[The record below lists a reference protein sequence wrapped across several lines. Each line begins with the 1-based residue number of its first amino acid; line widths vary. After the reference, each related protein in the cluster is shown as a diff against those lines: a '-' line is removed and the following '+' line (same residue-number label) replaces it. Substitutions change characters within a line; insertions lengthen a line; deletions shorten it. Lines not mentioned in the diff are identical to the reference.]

1 MAEAVRNYSM
11 TDAELMVFASNLVQT
26 ITHDLVQFAQFG
38 VDADTVA
45 DFKDLGDDFENFPP
59 DLFYQTD
66 VGIATEEKDETR
78 KQLILETRKISNR
91 ALMKWGE
98 DSQKYKKFGV
108 GGLTEMTDK
117 TLLAT
122 SRLVVLAAQK
132 FLTDLADE
140 GLTQT
145 VIDDYKALSEQFE
158 LKINAISDAIEIRDD
173 KKKERID
180 LGNQL
185 YALVVRY
192 CTFGKSIWA
201 DVDESKYNNYIIYTT
216 TSPGSLTAPQNVHFN
231 PATLIL
237 SWDVVANATS
247 YQVHFS
253 EDNVNFEEIYADED
267 NSCYFVPPAAG
278 MIFYK
283 VRARNSGGY
292 GPETAIQLDYVPVLQ
307 PTDGISL
314 TVSNP
319 ANNTVS
325 INWSA
330 VSMATSYRLY
340 RSSVPIGAAE
350 GVFSLIGE
358 FVVTNY
364 SGDQTPGLRHYFHI
378 VSVNAT
384 QTSVP
389 SLAVYVDL

>member
-11 TDAELMVFASNLVQT
+11 TDADLMVFASNLVQT

-59 DLFYQTD
+59 DLYYQTD
-66 VGIATEEKDETR
+66 IGIATEEKDETR

-145 VIDDYKALSEQFE
+145 VIDDYKALSEEFE
-158 LKINAISDAIEIRDD
+158 QKINAISDAIEIRDD

-201 DVDESKYNNYIIYTT
+201 DVDESKYNNYIIYSSTT
-216 TSPGSLTAPQNVHFN
+216 PGSLTAPQNFMFDPVNYDF
-231 PATLIL
+231 
-237 SWDVVANATS
+237 SWSAVDNATS
-247 YQVHFS
+247 YILQQSIDGTNWTEYWSGAETTCGYEESPTTMMYFRVLAHNAGGNSAPSTVIQYDFAPIL
-253 EDNVNFEEIYADED
+253 VAPTNFNYDSVTYYFTWNAVPNAEYYEFQYRAQTNPTWNSLNAGDATSFYHAD
-267 NSCYFVPPAAG
+267 PPGDYVAR
-278 MIFYK
+278 
-283 VRARNSGGY
+283 VRAVAGTTM
-292 GPETAIQLDYVPVLQ
+292 GP
-307 PTDGISL
+307 
-314 TVSNP
+314 
-319 ANNTVS
+319 
-325 INWSA
+325 WS
-330 VSMATSYRLY
+330 VEEEY
-340 RSSVPIGAAE
+340 SVGA
-350 GVFSLIGE
+350 
-358 FVVTNY
+358 
-364 SGDQTPGLRHYFHI
+364 P
-378 VSVNAT
+378 
-384 QTSVP
+384 
-389 SLAVYVDL
+389 